1 MTNTTYWSIFVTNVV
16 IMNAYPTDQSI
27 PQAAE
32 AASSYQA
39 LAPKYS
45 HLTTIL
51 GGKSAL
57 AQKIENEMDL
67 IHLSRAGLP
76 RKTLDILA
84 ERLGITM
91 EKLSGLLH
99 ISHRTIQRKAKT
111 DLLSVHVSEQLLS
124 IAEVI
129 RRGQEVLG
137 NGHQLEV
144 WLHEPLVALGHKKPI
159 DFLDTTFG
167 SRILLRILGRIEH
180 GVY

>member
-1 MTNTTYWSIFVTNVV
+1 MTNVALMSS
-16 IMNAYPTDQSI
+16 YPTDHSV

-39 LAPKYS
+39 LTPKYS

-51 GGKSAL
+51 GGKNAL
-57 AQKIENEMDL
+57 SRKIENEMDL
-67 IHLSRAGLP
+67 IHISRSGLP
-76 RKTLDILA
+76 RKTLDVLA

-99 ISHRTIQRKAKT
+99 ISHRTIQRKATT

-137 NGHQLEV
+137 DGHQLEV
-144 WLHEPLVALGHKKPI
+144 WLHSPLASIDHKKPI

-167 SRILLRILGRIEH
+167 SRILLRLLGRLEH